1 MPEKKLIGTDANQ
14 VPTNGMLGTM
24 AFQDFSAVNIT
35 GGKIASATLNG
46 VLPESLIPTITFAG
60 KVSDTALSSN
70 VFLKTSEQTL
80 SYRLTLAAPT
90 VSYSS
95 VILPHGVA
103 PTGAIDG
110 GMWTTT
116 SGLFVR
122 INGVTEQLAELGANT
137 FTGKQS
143 LPAATVSAASLNL
156 AHGTAPTGAINGDVW
171 TTTSGLFARIN
182 GNTEQLAELGANV
195 FTGKQSFPTSTT
207 SNASINIGQGTVL
220 TVPSSP
226 NNGDVWVNDKGAFMQ
241 VNGITH
247 RVNNQ
252 LKSVRTFGISGDT
265 SATDTDEVIFLN
277 KTGNPAQATT
287 ITLMASPEDGKTITV
302 IQLQSGTVTFNG
314 NGKTVNGS
322 ATLQVISAQ
331 YGRATVIF
339 NGNNWNVLHT

>member
-35 GGKIASATLNG
+35 GGKIASTTLNG
-46 VLPESLIPTITFAG
+46 VLPESLIPTLTFAG

-103 PTGAIDG
+103 PTGALDG

-195 FTGKQSFPTSTT
+195 FTGKQSFLASTV
-207 SNASINIGQGTVL
+207 SAAPINLGEGVA
-220 TVPSSP
+220 PSSP
-226 NNGDVWVNDKGAFMQ
+226 INGDLWATSGGIFAQINGATSRIND
-241 VNGITH
+241 
-247 RVNNQ
+247 Q
-252 LKSVRTFGISGDT
+252 LKQVRVITASGGVT
-265 SATDTDEVIFLN
+265 ALSTDEVIVIN
-277 KTGNPAQATT
+277 KTANETT
-287 ITLMASPEDGKTITV
+287 TLTLMASPETGKILYIKDGKGNSNSFPTTI
-302 IQLQSGTVTFNG
+302 QG
-314 NGKTVNGS
+314 NGKNIDAGTFHTINSNWGRVALVYNG
-322 ATLQVISAQ
+322 TI
-331 YGRATVIF
+331 
-339 NGNNWNVLHT
+339 WNILSI